1 MKIGVSLPPAL
12 LCGQP
17 SSAHQAALLK
27 DGLLPFLIRLQEAGC
42 THIELRA
49 VRSDTPESII
59 EGAVSAAVRAGFGL
73 TVHGALADESA
84 ELFWARLQPLLAVQ
98 NDLCVTVHSSSSRE
112 KTQSLL
118 RRMGEYAAVRHPA
131 AKLALENNRSRR
143 GDNIDLV
150 ECAGVFRSVQES
162 GLVNIGTCWD
172 FGHFYWDHL
181 AHPSLLPDALPPADF
196 IACAIHTH
204 IHSVYMDTTHF
215 PLTMGEL
222 PLAGY
227 IRALLQSGYTGVFN
241 LEPEP
246 ERWDAS
252 TDAAEEIVRSVELL
266 RKILRK
272 EKEELK

>member
-12 LCGQP
+12 LCGQA
-17 SSAHQAALLK
+17 SSAHQAALLR

-49 VRSDTPESII
+49 IRSNTPEDII
-59 EGAVSAAVRAGFGL
+59 EGAVSAANRAGFGL

-84 ELFWARLQPLLAVQ
+84 ERFWTRLQPLLAAQ
-98 NDLCVTVHSSSSRE
+98 NDLCVTVHSASSRE
-112 KTQSLL
+112 QTLSLL
-118 RRMGEYAAVRHPA
+118 RRMGEYAAVHHPSA
-131 AKLALENNRSRR
+131 RLALENNRSKK
-143 GDNIDLV
+143 GDTIDLV
-150 ECAGVFRSVQES
+150 ECAGVFQSVQES
-162 GLVNIGTCWD
+162 GLANIGTCWD

-181 AHPSLLPDALPPADF
+181 THPALLPSALPPAGF
-196 IACAIHTH
+196 IARAIHTH

-222 PLAGY
+222 PLADY
-227 IRALLQSGYTGVFN
+227 VRALLESGYTGVFN

-252 TDAAEEIVRSVELL
+252 ADAAEEIVRSVELL
-266 RKILRK
+266 SAALRK
-272 EKEELK
+272 AKEESQ